1 MRGTVRVG
9 EENFEVRSTTIIVEH
24 RPIISRVTETRTS
37 APDLLSRHF
46 FAVTGLRYATG
57 VELGDKDG
65 KKSSVFVVRLD
76 LNNYRTQ

>member
-1 MRGTVRVG
+1 MRGTVPVG
-9 EENFEVRSTTIIVEH
+9 EANLEVRSTTITVEH

-57 VELGDKDG
+57 VELGDSDR
-65 KKSSVFVVRLD
+65 KKAPVLSYDSI
-76 LNNYRTQ
+76 